1 MNAKLDKPT
10 AAKVNTILN
19 KLVTFAEDN
28 LMLDVLDGDYTL
40 NRLCSLV
47 GVTPDKQEA
56 DYGDATVSELIAE
69 LKTLVPSVDATA
81 VMDMLMPLPHTI
93 NYYFSDELSRNPKKA
108 FEFIFELFGKTA
120 HASGANGFTRYVKST
135 ADRAVFIPVGGDE
148 LKYSPIALG
157 NLVAS
162 VSCPDFM
169 SEDITARL
177 ASFAEKYGCALAKR
191 IGDDSD
197 YMACENIA
205 PAAAPVKT
213 KLKDGAVKVSLID
226 YPAPTL
232 SVVGPKNSAAREAAR
247 IIKAAADE
255 NIPCVCACKTGEW
268 TSFYIV
274 FAGEI
279 ATGETFAASDALTPC
294 GAAATVDFTPL
305 LSVLQKGTALSSD
318 LFAFKSIYSTVG
330 GVKHGDKAEAALD
343 DAVIKELKKAI
354 AAASST
360 TEAKASE
367 IAQADK

>member
-10 AAKVNTILN
+10 ASKVNTVLN
-19 KLVTFAEDN
+19 KLVAFAQDN
-28 LMLDVLDGDYTL
+28 LMLDVLDADYTL
-40 NRLCSLV
+40 NRLCTLV
-47 GVTPDKQEA
+47 GTTPDKKNA
-56 DYGDATVSELIAE
+56 DYGDATAAELIAE
-69 LKTLVPSVDATA
+69 LKALVPTVDRTA
-81 VMDMLMPLPHTI
+81 VMDMLMPLPHI
-93 NYYFSDELSRNPKKA
+93 VNYYFSDELSRNPKKA
-108 FEFIFELFGKTA
+108 FEFLFDLFGKTDSA
-120 HASGANGFTRYVKST
+120 NVANGFSRYVKQA

-162 VSCPDFM
+162 VSCSDFM

-177 ASFAEKYGCALAKR
+177 ASFAEKYGCAIAKR
-191 IGDDSD
+191 IGDDTD
-197 YMACENIA
+197 YMACEVIA

-213 KLKDGAVKVSLID
+213 KLKDGAVKVSLVD

-247 IIKAAADE
+247 IIKAATDE
-255 NIPCVCACKTGEW
+255 NIPCVCACKTSEW

-274 FAGEI
+274 FAGDI
-279 ATGETFAASDALTPC
+279 ATNETLVESNALTPC

-318 LFAFKSIYSTVG
+318 LFAFKSIYATVG

-343 DAVIKELKKAI
+343 DAVAKELKKAI
-354 AAASST
+354 AAVASA
-360 TEAKASE
+360 TEDKATE
-367 IAQADK
+367 LVQAEK